1 MTLNTILIAL
11 DSDLDGNPL
20 NNVEKWHYVSVFNRI
35 ILAPI

>member
-11 DSDLDGNPL
+11 DSDLNADPL
-20 NNVEKWHYVSVFNRI
+20 NNVEKWHYGSVLNRI